1 MHYWEKPQS
10 LPTIITIFSAPNYC
24 DCYKN
29 KAAVVKLEGEN
40 FSIKNYEEVPHPY
53 HLPGGINLFQFSMP
67 YLADKILDLFF
78 FILRKTGSSSEDINI
93 IEDENPDDID
103 FLTLLKAGTN
113 SGALDDAAVM
123 RNKINAVGR
132 VRRMYKNLKE
142 NHDILLQIKMVN
154 DGRIPR
160 GLLLDGKPA
169 IRNAL
174 KEFEL
179 AMQLDKENE
188 KRPPRRQ

>member
-10 LPTIITIFSAPNYC
+10 LPTVITIFSAPNYC

-29 KAAVVKLEGEN
+29 KAAVIKLEGEN

-67 YLADKILDLFF
+67 YLADKVLDILFH
-78 FILRKTGSSSEDINI
+78 ILKRGNESEQEVNDHHD
-93 IEDENPDDID
+93 EDEID
-103 FLTLLKAGTN
+103 FNKLLQAAGN
-113 SGALDDAAVM
+113 QNDAAVM
-123 RNKINAVGR
+123 KNKINAVSR
-132 VRRMYKNLKE
+132 MRRMYKNLKE

-174 KEFEL
+174 KEFDL
-179 AMQLDKENE
+179 ASQLDKENE
-188 KRPPRRQ
+188 KRPPRKI